1 MIYTIHQL
9 GAFGHCEAR
18 GKKTI
23 LAYKGVKNAE
33 VSHTM
38 GRAVVEL
45 ENDYDLDGLK
55 KAIEDQDYKLV
66 SIN

>member
-1 MIYTIHQL
+1 MKP
-9 GAFGHCEAR
+9 R
-18 GKKTI
+18 VKKTI
-23 LAYKGVKNAE
+23 LAYKGVKSAE

-55 KAIEDQDYKLV
+55 KAIEDQDYKVV

>member
-1 MIYTIHQL
+1 M
-9 GAFGHCEAR
+9 
-18 GKKTI
+18 KS
-23 LAYKGVKNAE
+23 AE

-45 ENDYDLDGLK
+45 EEDYDLDGLK
-55 KAIEDQDYKLV
+55 KAIEDQDYKVV